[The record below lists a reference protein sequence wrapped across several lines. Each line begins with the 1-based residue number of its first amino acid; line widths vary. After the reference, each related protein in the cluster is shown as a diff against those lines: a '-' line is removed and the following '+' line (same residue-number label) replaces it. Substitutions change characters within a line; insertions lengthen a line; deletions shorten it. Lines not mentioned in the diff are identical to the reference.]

1 MNAFEQWNIK
11 LLEHFFRAG
20 QAGREVFLCATPDV
34 LADIGGELGGDNGFL
49 EAVRAGP
56 EVRWATKAPTLE
68 SRLSELM
75 ARRLNSQRRL
85 LGYANPEKQNPAYSP
100 DGFIEKSAPTY
111 LPYLAALARGAAVAD
126 AHGYYARLRNDLG
139 LAAAWSSNQM
149 AHTKDAWKDLERWT
163 KATKGHFGNFTFR
176 TLGRLQYVGL
186 AKGQVMVAA
195 RDEPVLFGLFES
207 LGLKP
212 GAALSAEEITGIVSA
227 LSLEGSGVSRGLRQ
241 AAAEPDYAEILADRL
256 SGIHAEWTGPAPAS
270 SGRESDGATKRR
282 RAGSHPDFRFGLG
295 LGAGDELPWRV
306 LVGVEEGSPLATP
319 EGGPD
324 ATLSPAL
331 ESTQT
336 PIRWQRD
343 GVGGWWAEL
352 SRAASDAVLSGERW
366 QLRSERSAWD
376 LEGLE
381 DPQVF
386 VLEGDDGYRLWAE
399 AWPEA
404 GSAVVV
410 SPNATHPAFLKFLEL
425 FPEGKPYEQEW
436 LKGLPSGFAMVYVE
450 SCDRLSEEQRAAII
464 AAGRRTRLITLK
476 GGTKED
482 GAYLPYDL
490 PAIVYRG
497 PPEWRVAVAGQ
508 PGLELE
514 DISDAPSGVGAI
526 RNGMG
531 RGSVARVLLL
541 PRELEDGR
549 SFRIVVLD
557 DGGNEKAARS
567 IQVRA
572 TEDSSLARNDTA
584 IRLDRFGRI
593 AEGSEGIQGVL
604 PATLARRYF
613 SASGGDTEVAECAR
627 DELGSAPS
635 LRGLLEHPAV
645 LFLDALSSTGS
656 LSYSAARAKIDRLV
670 SRRGGAASPATM
682 LVDLWRRGFIEIAHG
697 RDGGIH
703 RIHAVPPCAYPT
715 SWSSEGR
722 QIMGLAGT
730 IRRSQWEGLA
740 KDPVGIRL
748 VESSFARDANEDLP
762 ALRLSVAGNE
772 ILQQQFLAHHQLEW
786 VPVQALAL
794 VRWSASL
801 PEVRSQ
807 LLNDCQPPR
816 EGVIYGGLKRFDA
829 VDLRYADVPVGRPER
844 LREGQRI
851 AVYKFED
858 ARRKNWWR
866 HLAFTRHGVSTAADR
881 EWMRWIAM
889 DEVGR
894 GLRSAPIIHDTKRSR
909 LYIPAAMRPPLLLE
923 RALVFCSGVPAI
935 RSNFDS
941 WPDGRQIQFGYK
953 NSGQVFFD
961 IAEDLC
967 SGITGAEWLRYDGV
981 PESVFKAMVQK
992 SK

>member
-1 MNAFEQWNIK
+1 MNAFERWNIK
-11 LLEHFFRAG
+11 LLEHFFQAG
-20 QAGREVFLCATPDV
+20 RAGREVFLCATPDV
-34 LADIGGELGGDNGFL
+34 LAEIGGELGGDEGFL

-56 EVRWATKAPTLE
+56 GVRWATKAPTLE
-68 SRLSELM
+68 SRLSELVS
-75 ARRLNSQRRL
+75 RRLNSQRRL
-85 LGYANPEKQNPAYSP
+85 LGYAYPEKQNPVYSP
-100 DGFIEKSAPTY
+100 DGVIEKSAPTY

-139 LAAAWSSNQM
+139 LAPAWGTNQM
-149 AHTKDAWKDLERWT
+149 AQTTDAWKDLEKWT

-176 TLGRLQYVGL
+176 VLGKLQYVGL

-195 RDEPVLFGLFES
+195 RDYPVLFDLFES
-207 LGLKP
+207 LGLQP
-212 GAALSAEEITGIVSA
+212 GTALSAEEIERIVSA
-227 LSLEGSGVSRGLRQ
+227 LLLEGSGVSRGVRQ
-241 AAAEPDYAEILADRL
+241 AAADPQYAEILADRL
-256 SGIHAEWTGPAPAS
+256 SVIHAEWRGPAPVGS
-270 SGRESDGATKRR
+270 SREPAGVRKPRQ
-282 RAGSHPDFRFGLG
+282 AGSNPDFRFGLG
-295 LGAGDELPWRV
+295 LGIGDALPWRV
-306 LVGVEEGSPLATP
+306 LVGVDEGSPLGTP
-319 EGGPD
+319 DGVAD
-324 ATLSPAL
+324 ATLSPA
-331 ESTQT
+331 SGSMQS
-336 PIRWQRD
+336 PIRWVRD

-352 SRAASDAVLSGERW
+352 SPAASTAVLSGEHW
-366 QLRSERSAWD
+366 QLRSERGAWD
-376 LEGLE
+376 LEGFE

-386 VLEGDDGYRLWAE
+386 VLEGGAGYRLWAE
-399 AWPEA
+399 SWPEA

-410 SPNATHPAFLKFLEL
+410 SPNAAHPAFLKFLEL
-425 FPEGKPYEQEW
+425 FPEGEQYPQES
-436 LKGLPSGFAMVYVE
+436 LKGLPPGFAMVYVE
-450 SCDRLSEEQRAAII
+450 SCDRLNDEQRAAIH
-464 AAGRRTRLITLK
+464 AVGRRTRLITLK

-490 PAIVYRG
+490 PAIIYRG
-497 PPEWRVAVAGQ
+497 PPAWQVALAGQ
-508 PGLELE
+508 PGLQLE
-514 DISDAPSGVGAI
+514 DITEAPSGVGAL

-531 RGSVARVLLL
+531 LGAVARVLLL

-567 IQVRA
+567 IPVRA
-572 TEDSSLARNDTA
+572 TEDPSLARNDTTVC
-584 IRLDRFGRI
+584 LDRFGRI
-593 AEGSEGIQGVL
+593 AEGSEGIQGVM

-613 SASGGDTEVAECAR
+613 SGNGGDTAIAECAR
-627 DELGSAPS
+627 DELGSEPG
-635 LRGLLEHPAV
+635 LRGALEHPAV
-645 LFLDALSSTGS
+645 LFLDALSAAGS

-682 LVDLWRRGFIEIAHG
+682 LVDLWRRGFIEIAQG

-715 SWSSEGR
+715 TWLSEGR

-786 VPVQALAL
+786 VPGQALAL

-801 PEVRSQ
+801 PEVRAQ
-807 LLNDCQPPR
+807 LLDDCQPPR
-816 EGVIYGGLKRFDA
+816 EGAVYGGLKRFDA
-829 VDLRYADVPVGRPER
+829 VDLRYVDVPAGRPER

-851 AVYKFED
+851 AIYKFED

-866 HLAFTRHGVSTAADR
+866 HLAITKHGASTAADR
-881 EWMRWIAM
+881 EWMRWVAM
-889 DEVGR
+889 EEVGR
-894 GLRSAPIIHDTKRSR
+894 GLRSAPIFYDTKKSR

-923 RALVFCSGVPAI
+923 RALVFCSGMPAI
-935 RSNFDS
+935 RSSFDA

-961 IAEDLC
+961 IDEDLC
-967 SGITGAEWLRYDGV
+967 SGITGTEWLRYDGV
-981 PESVFKAMVQK
+981 PEPVFKAMVQK